1 MKKVQLKYLSLVIA
15 SLLCTSPLTSMADDT
30 LSAKQQLEQLV
41 NQSLEDLEKNSDT
54 INQVAKDSLPKDPK
68 VDEQTKTVS
77 HSEQKEQ
84 KEQVSSAKSETTNN
98 AQTLIQQSISKSIE
112 EKKEKEAK
120 ALKELEQKKAQALE
134 QKKNSENCTAFMT
147 SKNAVCLELDL
158 ASQIVIEKFVN
169 STFGTYLDP
178 KAIKEHIAESY
189 AFVLRAS
196 PANLKLNDLTMMRM
210 ELAKGKEPYKLKRIE
225 IKKIIA
231 LGDLKFKVLFNAKD
245 KGLTELA
252 FEDFVEPTGKGKDY
266 ALTIK
271 LVKNDQVDL
280 TKFTAKGKTKEHDLK
295 YDKNLVLNPFGL
307 WVEDFE
313 LTLAKGGK

>member
-15 SLLCTSPLTSMADDT
+15 SLLCTSPLTSMANDT

-68 VDEQTKTVS
+68 VDEQTKTS
-77 HSEQKEQ
+77 SNSEQKEQ
-84 KEQVSSAKSETTNN
+84 VLTKKSETNN
-98 AQTLIQQSISKSIE
+98 HAQALIQQSISKSIE

-120 ALKELEQKKAQALE
+120 AIKELEQKKAQALE
-134 QKKNSENCTAFMT
+134 QKKNLENCTAFMT

>member
-54 INQVAKDSLPKDPK
+54 INQLAKDSLPKDPK
-68 VDEQTKTVS
+68 VDEQTKTS
-77 HSEQKEQ
+77 SNSEQ
-84 KEQVSSAKSETTNN
+84 KEQVSIKKSETNNN
-98 AQTLIQQSISKSIE
+98 AQALIQQSISKSIE

-120 ALKELEQKKAQALE
+120 AIKELEQKKALALE

>member
-68 VDEQTKTVS
+68 VDEQTKTS
-77 HSEQKEQ
+77 SNSEQ
-84 KEQVSSAKSETTNN
+84 KEQVSIKKSETNNN
-98 AQTLIQQSISKSIE
+98 AQALIQQSISKSIE

-120 ALKELEQKKAQALE
+120 AIKELEQKKALALE

-295 YDKNLVLNPFGL
+295 YDKNFVQNPFNL

>member
-68 VDEQTKTVS
+68 VDEQTKTS
-77 HSEQKEQ
+77 SNSEQKEQ
-84 KEQVSSAKSETTNN
+84 VLTKKSETNN
-98 AQTLIQQSISKSIE
+98 HAQALIQQSISKSIE

-120 ALKELEQKKAQALE
+120 AIKELEQKKAQALE
-134 QKKNSENCTAFMT
+134 QKKNLENCTAFMT

>member
-54 INQVAKDSLPKDPK
+54 INQVAKDLLPKDPK
-68 VDEQTKTVS
+68 VDEQTKTS
-77 HSEQKEQ
+77 SNSEQ
-84 KEQVSSAKSETTNN
+84 KEQVSIKKSETNNN
-98 AQTLIQQSISKSIE
+98 AQALIQQSISKSIE

-120 ALKELEQKKAQALE
+120 AIKELEQKKALALE

-225 IKKIIA
+225 IKKIMA

>member
-1 MKKVQLKYLSLVIA
+1 MKKVQFKYLNLVIA

-54 INQVAKDSLPKDPK
+54 INQVAKDLLPKDPK
-68 VDEQTKTVS
+68 VDEQIKTVS
-77 HSEQKEQ
+77 NSEQ
-84 KEQVSSAKSETTNN
+84 KEQVSTKKSETNN
-98 AQTLIQQSISKSIE
+98 HAQALIQQSISKSIE

-120 ALKELEQKKAQALE
+120 AIKELEQKKALALE
-134 QKKNSENCTAFMT
+134 QKKNLENCTAFMT

>member
-1 MKKVQLKYLSLVIA
+1 M
-15 SLLCTSPLTSMADDT
+15 
-30 LSAKQQLEQLV
+30 
-41 NQSLEDLEKNSDT
+41 
-54 INQVAKDSLPKDPK
+54 
-68 VDEQTKTVS
+68 
-77 HSEQKEQ
+77 
-84 KEQVSSAKSETTNN
+84 
-98 AQTLIQQSISKSIE
+98 
-112 EKKEKEAK
+112 
-120 ALKELEQKKAQALE
+120 
-134 QKKNSENCTAFMT
+134 
-147 SKNAVCLELDL
+147 
-158 ASQIVIEKFVN
+158 IEKFVN

>member
-68 VDEQTKTVS
+68 VDEQTKTS
-77 HSEQKEQ
+77 SNSEQ
-84 KEQVSSAKSETTNN
+84 KEQVSIKKSETNNN
-98 AQTLIQQSISKSIE
+98 AQALIQQSISKSIE

-120 ALKELEQKKAQALE
+120 AIKELEQKKALALE

-225 IKKIIA
+225 IKKIMA

-271 LVKNDQVDL
+271 LIKNDQIDL
-280 TKFTAKGKTKEHDLK
+280 ANFTAKDIKEHDLK

>member
-68 VDEQTKTVS
+68 VDEQTKTS
-77 HSEQKEQ
+77 SNSEQKEQ
-84 KEQVSSAKSETTNN
+84 VLTKKSETNN
-98 AQTLIQQSISKSIE
+98 HAQALIQQSISKSIE

-120 ALKELEQKKAQALE
+120 AIKELEQKKALALE

>member
-1 MKKVQLKYLSLVIA
+1 MKKVQFKYLSLVIA
-15 SLLCTSPLTSMADDT
+15 SLLCTSPLTSMADNT

-54 INQVAKDSLPKDPK
+54 INQVAKDLLPKDPK
-68 VDEQTKTVS
+68 VDEQTKTAS
-77 HSEQKEQ
+77 NSEQKEQ
-84 KEQVSSAKSETTNN
+84 VLTKKSETNNN
-98 AQTLIQQSISKSIE
+98 AQALIQQSISKSIE

-120 ALKELEQKKAQALE
+120 AIKELEQKKALALE

-147 SKNAVCLELDL
+147 SKNVVCLDLDL

-189 AFVLRAS
+189 ALVLRS
-196 PANLKLNDLTMMRM
+196 SLANAKLNNLTMMR
-210 ELAKGKEPYKLKRIE
+210 LKLTQGKEPYQLKRIE

-252 FEDFVEPTGKGKDY
+252 FEDFVEPTGNGKDY

-295 YDKNLVLNPFGL
+295 YDKNFVQNPFNL

>member
-54 INQVAKDSLPKDPK
+54 INQVAKDLLPKDPK
-68 VDEQTKTVS
+68 VDEQTKTAS
-77 HSEQKEQ
+77 NSEQ

-98 AQTLIQQSISKSIE
+98 AQALIQQSISKSIE

-120 ALKELEQKKAQALE
+120 AIKELEQKKAQALE
-134 QKKNSENCTAFMT
+134 QKKNLENCTAFMT

-196 PANLKLNDLTMMRM
+196 PANLKVNDLTMMRM

>member
-54 INQVAKDSLPKDPK
+54 INQVAKDSLLKDPK
-68 VDEQTKTVS
+68 VDEETKTS
-77 HSEQKEQ
+77 SNSEQKEQ
-84 KEQVSSAKSETTNN
+84 VLTKKSETNNN
-98 AQTLIQQSISKSIE
+98 AQALIQQSISKSIE

>member
-41 NQSLEDLEKNSDT
+41 NQSLEDLEKDSDT

-68 VDEQTKTVS
+68 VDEQTKTS
-77 HSEQKEQ
+77 SNSEQKEQ
-84 KEQVSSAKSETTNN
+84 VLTKKSETNN
-98 AQTLIQQSISKSIE
+98 HAQALIQQSISKSIE

>member
-68 VDEQTKTVS
+68 VDEQTKTS
-77 HSEQKEQ
+77 SNSEQKEQ
-84 KEQVSSAKSETTNN
+84 VLTKKSETNN
-98 AQTLIQQSISKSIE
+98 HAQALIQQSISKSIE